1 MKNSVQSS
9 FARPLAS
16 RVSCLRFLACAA
28 LNLVVLAT
36 IFAGTNPTW
45 AQNGT
50 GEKVK
55 AGRPDSFQRPV
66 IIELRG
72 EIDPGTTAYFRNRL
86 SRAKF
91 AKADLIIV
99 EIDSPGGYK
108 TESLLI
114 GELLRDVDW
123 AYTIAYVPREA
134 ISGAALL
141 SLGCDEIICDPLMR
155 FGDIGPIHF
164 DPAEFAFRLVPAK
177 LQSVLVREARD
188 LASSKGHSPE
198 MAEAMIDKDVLVYS
212 RTKDDGNGLEFKTV
226 HIASNE
232 KPEAPWKLL
241 EESGPERFLTLNG
254 KRALELGL
262 ATALVGTRDELA
274 KTVNFEPS
282 RLNVY
287 KHTWADSTA
296 RILNSFWVTGLLVV
310 LGLLALYLEVS
321 SPGIGVGAL
330 VAGLCALLFFWSHFL
345 GGTAGW
351 LEVLLFSAGLVFLFM
366 ELFVIPGWGI
376 SGFLGLLMLFSSV
389 IMAGQDFVLPTNSEQ
404 WNQFLTNLL
413 LVLCCICVAFAGA
426 ALITKKIGKIPIF
439 NQMVLVPRYDLDQS
453 ETSNSGGSKSKG
465 KPNLPTHPIVSIGDW
480 GKTESL
486 LRPAGRANFAGH
498 SIDVVSD
505 GQFVER
511 GQPVKVIDIQGH
523 VVVVTIAEG

>member
-1 MKNSVQSS
+1 M
-9 FARPLAS
+9 
-16 RVSCLRFLACAA
+16 
-28 LNLVVLAT
+28 
-36 IFAGTNPTW
+36 
-45 AQNGT
+45 
-50 GEKVK
+50 
-55 AGRPDSFQRPV
+55 
-66 IIELRG
+66 IELRG
-72 EIDPGTTAYFRNRL
+72 EIDPGTTSYFRNRL

-91 AKADLIIV
+91 ANADLIIV

-141 SLGCDEIICDPLMR
+141 SLGCDEIVCDPMMR

-164 DPAEFAFRLVPAK
+164 DPTEFAFRLVPAK

-198 MAEAMIDKDVLVYS
+198 MAEAMIDKDVLVYTRPS
-212 RTKDDGNGLEFKTV
+212 ENGIGLEFKSV
-226 HIASNE
+226 HVTSNE
-232 KPEAPWKLL
+232 QPVPPWKLL

-254 KRALELGL
+254 QRAFELGL
-262 ATALVGTRDELA
+262 ATALVANRDELA
-274 KTVNFEPS
+274 KTLNYEPA
-282 RLNVY
+282 RLIFY
-287 KHTWADSTA
+287 SHTWADTTA
-296 RILNSFWVTGLLVV
+296 RILNSFWITGLLVV
-310 LGLLALYLEVS
+310 VGLLALYLEMS

-351 LEVLLFSAGLVFLFM
+351 LEVLLFFAGLVFLFM

-376 SGFLGLLMLFSSV
+376 SGFLGLIMLFSSV
-389 IMAGQDFVLPTNSEQ
+389 IMAGQDFVLPSNSEQ
-404 WNQFLTNLL
+404 WNHFLTNLF
-413 LVLCCICVAFAGA
+413 VILCCICVAFAGA
-426 ALITKKIGKIPIF
+426 AMITKKIGKIPIF
-439 NQMVLVPRYDLDQS
+439 NQMVLAPRYDLDRPAL
-453 ETSNSGGSKSKG
+453 TNLNSTKSTA
-465 KPNLPTHPIVSIGDW
+465 KPVLPTHPIVSLGDW

-486 LRPAGRANFAGH
+486 LRPAGRANFAGR

-505 GQFVER
+505 GQFIER
-511 GQPVKVIDIQGH
+511 GQPVKVIEIQGH
-523 VVVVTIAEG
+523 VVVVTIAES